1 MSFLATKFKQIP
13 RSNNSS
19 QQFKNLRNKN
29 KESQMQQLL
38 GKNSISVA
46 IVENKAYWVH
56 NNTVY
61 RADIDTLGEID
72 TDNAKPIDVFSL
84 SKKETKELLK
94 ILDSLSEK

>member
-1 MSFLATKFKQIP
+1 MSFLATKFKQTP
-13 RSNNSS
+13 GLNNSNH
-19 QQFKNLRNKN
+19 QFKNLKKKN
-29 KESQMQQLL
+29 KRSQMEQIFD
-38 GKNSISVA
+38 KNSISVA

-56 NNTVY
+56 NNTIY

-84 SKKETKELLK
+84 SKKETKQLLK